1 MKTNFYIDGF
11 NLYHRALKDT
21 PYRWLDLYKVCQ
33 SLAPAHEVNRIRYF
47 TALLQPRPGDPQY
60 GKRDRQRAYLRALET
75 IPCLSIHLGQF
86 RPRRKIR
93 PLANSVP
100 GQPQFVEILDSEEK
114 GTDVNLATHLLMDG
128 FDGDYEQALIIS
140 NDSDLALPVQMIRER
155 LGFAVGVVNPNRD
168 QKARAPREL
177 AGAATFQR
185 RLRETTLRNCQFP
198 AQLSDEVGTI
208 TRPSAW
214 DP

>member
-1 MKTNFYIDGF
+1 M
-11 NLYHRALKDT
+11 
-21 PYRWLDLYKVCQ
+21 
-33 SLAPAHEVNRIRYF
+33 
-47 TALLQPRPGDPQY
+47 
-60 GKRDRQRAYLRALET
+60 RALET

-185 RLRETTLRNCQFP
+185 RLRQNMLRNCQFP